1 MKKDRHKTEIGTVE
15 SGLKSSSQLRP
26 LFKRQ
31 DSNTAQHK
39 KRELQTAD
47 RILLL
52 MQEEEKY

>member
-15 SGLKSSSQLRP
+15 SGLKSSQRRP
-26 LFKRQ
+26 LFNRQ
-31 DSNTAQHK
+31 ESNSAQGK

>member
-1 MKKDRHKTEIGTVE
+1 MKNDKDKTEIGPGE
-15 SGLKSSSQLRP
+15 RELKSSQRRS
-26 LFKRQ
+26 LFKRRE
-31 DSNTAQHK
+31 SNSAQGR